1 MLLLL
6 PLASAASYSISLH
19 SVTLAP
25 TQPDGT
31 AWDGPDTTS
40 AAMQGLLQNLLSP
53 DMVAAA
59 KQAMNQPDLKAMV
72 LPDVAGVLTLGS
84 VDYPT
89 PLSIKLPEVGD
100 SLTPSWCSPTCPT
113 LTVGRLHRSLRLQLS
128 LTDTDVMEDDPI
140 GTIEIGIRDIKRAR
154 RAKEPL
160 VVAIVAP
167 TSTGSTQVVPLSIL
181 SVEIEVKRQ

>member
-6 PLASAASYSISLH
+6 PLASAASFSISLR

-31 AWDGPDTTS
+31 AWDGPDVGS
-40 AAMQGLLQNLLSP
+40 ATVQGLLHGLLPP

-59 KQAMNQPDLKAMV
+59 KQAMNQPDVKAMAQ
-72 LPDVAGVLTLGS
+72 PDVTGVLSLSS

-89 PLSIKLPEVGD
+89 PLSIQLAEVGD
-100 SLTPSWCSPTCPT
+100 SLAPSWCSPTCPT
-113 LTVGRLHRSLRLQLS
+113 VTVGRLHRTLRLQVS
-128 LTDTDVMEDDPI
+128 LTDADVMEDDPI

-154 RAKEPL
+154 RAKAPL
-160 VVAIVAP
+160 VVAIEAP